1 MNRKAICALALTG
14 ALMLALSGCATAI
27 RGTTQQISINSQPVG
42 AHVTLSNGQSCTTP
56 CNLEVKRKDSLQ
68 LTLEKEGCQPQT
80 TAMVPS
86 LAGGGVL
93 LGGIVDY
100 GTGAVYD
107 LQPNPLHVRL
117 ICE

>member
-1 MNRKAICALALTG
+1 MNRKIRFALALAG
-14 ALMLALSGCATAI
+14 ALVLGLSGCATAI

-42 AHVTLSNGQSCTTP
+42 ANVTLSSGQTCVTP
-56 CNLEVKRKDSLQ
+56 CALEVKRKDSLQ
-68 LTLEKEGCQPQT
+68 ITLEKDGCQPQT
-80 TAMVPS
+80 TTLVPS
-86 LAGGGVL
+86 LAGAGVIMGGL
-93 LGGIVDY
+93 VDY

>member
-1 MNRKAICALALTG
+1 MNKKTRFALALAG
-14 ALMLALSGCATAI
+14 ALALGLSGCATAI

-42 AHVTLSNGQSCTTP
+42 ASVTLSNGQTCVTP
-56 CNLEVKRKDSLQ
+56 CSLEVKRKNSLQ
-68 LTLEKEGCQPQT
+68 VTVEKEGCQPQT
-80 TAMVPS
+80 TALVPS

-93 LGGIVDY
+93 LGGLVDY